1 VQAVLR
7 FGARLLLAAGLLG
20 GAATVHAQE
29 WAVDLYAGR
38 ALYEPVSANVGAT
51 SLIGGIRYGSPA
63 TWWFYTAAAAPLDDT
78 SPTWGSL
85 GASGRIPVAGG
96 RRWSAG
102 LDVGAHGYAY
112 RDAVAELNGAGA
124 TLEAGAFLGTVLA
137 GGIGAGPVTGLR
149 AELRAGRRDYLA
161 SDAGVRTTRDGLDG
175 ALRLETMGAVR
186 AGAGLRV
193 VRVAEGEFTAATA
206 DLAASMGPVRL
217 WLSGERWLDSGL
229 DDLGWSVTASVP
241 VGFVEAWGAYRHDV
255 REPLYWNPARQ
266 SWSVGLTRRFGAA
279 PARLNAPVAEI
290 RAGRA
295 LIRLPRSTAATGVS
309 VAGDFSSWKPQP
321 MQAAGAYWQ
330 LDIPL
335 RPGVY
340 RYAFVDPAGR
350 WFVPEGVA
358 GRMDDGMGGHVA
370 VLVVP

>member
-1 VQAVLR
+1 VRVALR
-7 FGARLLLAAGLLG
+7 VGARLLLAGGLLG
-20 GAATVHAQE
+20 GATAVGAQE

-63 TWWFYTAAAAPLDDT
+63 AWWFYTAAAAPLDDS

-85 GASGRIPVAGG
+85 GGSGRIPLAVGG
-96 RRWSAG
+96 RWSAG
-102 LDVGAHGYAY
+102 FEVGAHGYAY

-124 TLEAGAFLGTVLA
+124 TLEAGAFLGAVLA
-137 GGIGAGPVTGLR
+137 GGIGAGPITGLR

-161 SDAGVRTTRDGLDG
+161 SDGGVRTTRDALDG
-175 ALRLETMGAVR
+175 GLRLETMGTVR

-193 VRVAEGEFTAATA
+193 VRVAEGEFAVATA
-206 DLAASMGPVRL
+206 DVGSSVGPVRL
-217 WLSGERWLDSGL
+217 WLAAERWLDAEL

-241 VGFVEAWGAYRHDV
+241 LGFVEVWGAYRHDA

-295 LIRLPRSTAATGVS
+295 VIRLPRGAAAAGVS
-309 VAGDFSSWKPQP
+309 VAGDFTDWQPQP

-340 RYAFVDPAGR
+340 RYAFVDSAGR
-350 WFVPEGVA
+350 WFVPESVA